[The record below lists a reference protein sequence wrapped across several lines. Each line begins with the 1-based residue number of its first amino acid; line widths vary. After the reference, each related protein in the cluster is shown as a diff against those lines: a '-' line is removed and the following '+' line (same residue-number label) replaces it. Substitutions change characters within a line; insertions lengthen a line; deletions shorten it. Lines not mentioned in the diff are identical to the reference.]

1 MKDRL
6 RRCDVLRMTPAELA
20 ILNAMIEVEK
30 VGADERL
37 TTAVTLLEKARNSV
51 ADFVDGVASSSPVA
65 NAWR

>member
-1 MKDRL
+1 
-6 RRCDVLRMTPAELA
+6 MTPAELA

>member
-1 MKDRL
+1 MDDL

-20 ILNAMIEVEK
+20 IRNAVIEVEK

-37 TTAVTLLEKARNSV
+37 TKAVVLLEKARNAV
-51 ADFVDGVASSSPVA
+51 ADFVDDVASSGPVA